1 MLSNARAPHL
11 AGAALLA
18 VVAAILLSLGGLA
31 LWADSRKDADGYL
44 STDAHRFAAGSRAL
58 TTGDLDLDGLGTL
71 VDSGA
76 GGDNVRFQVTSGH
89 HKPVFV
95 GVARTRDASAY
106 LRRVAHTTV
115 TDVSTSPFRAQYEAH
130 RGTARPGAPARQRFW
145 AASAQ
150 GTGRQTVA
158 WDAADGSWSVVV
170 MNADGSR
177 GVAVDVSAGA
187 KAPFLDEIGWGA
199 LGAGLLVLGASA
211 ALVARGVRRSRPRVG
226 APLASPAG

>member
-11 AGAALLA
+11 AGGALLA
-18 VVAAILLSLGGLA
+18 LAAAILLSLGGLA

-44 STDAHRFAAGSRAL
+44 STDAHRFTAGSRAL
-58 TTGDLDLDGLGTL
+58 TTGDLDLDGVGTL
-71 VDSGA
+71 VDSGD
-76 GGDNVRFQVTSGH
+76 GDENVRFQVTSAH
-89 HKPVFV
+89 RKPVFV

-115 TDVSTSPFRAQYEAH
+115 TDVSTSPFRAHYEAH
-130 RGTARPGAPARQRFW
+130 PGTARPGTPARQRFW

-150 GTGRQTVA
+150 GTGSQTIA

-177 GVAVDVSAGA
+177 GVAADVSAGA

-199 LGAGLLVLGASA
+199 LGAGLLVLGASV

>member
-11 AGAALLA
+11 AGGALLA
-18 VVAAILLSLGGLA
+18 LAAAVLLSLGGLA

-44 STDAHRFAAGSRAL
+44 ATDAHRFAAGSRAL
-58 TTGDLDLDGLGTL
+58 TTGDLDLVGVGTL
-71 VDSGA
+71 VESGD
-76 GGDNVRFQVTSGH
+76 GDENVRFQVTSAH
-89 HKPVFV
+89 RKPVFV

-115 TDVSTSPFRAQYEAH
+115 TDVSTSPFRARYEAH
-130 RGTARPGAPARQRFW
+130 PGTGRPGAPGRQRFW

-150 GTGRQTVA
+150 GTGRQTVT

-177 GVAVDVSAGA
+177 GVAADVSAGA

-199 LGAGLLVLGASA
+199 FGAGLLLLGAAA
-211 ALVARGVRRSRPRVG
+211 ALIASGARRPRPRVG
-226 APLASPAG
+226 SPLPSSA

>member
-1 MLSNARAPHL
+1 MLPNARTPHL
-11 AGAALLA
+11 AGGALLA
-18 VVAAILLSLGGLA
+18 LAAAVLLSLGGLA

-44 STDAHRFAAGSRAL
+44 STDAQRFAAGSRAL

-76 GGDNVRFQVTSGH
+76 GDDNVRFQVTSARR
-89 HKPVFV
+89 KPVFV
-95 GVARTRDASAY
+95 GVARTSDASAY

-115 TDVSTSPFRAQYEAH
+115 TDVSTSPFRARYEPHPGAE
-130 RGTARPGAPARQRFW
+130 RPGPPARQRFW

-150 GTGRQTVA
+150 GTGRQSVA
-158 WDAADGSWSVVV
+158 WDAFHGSWSVVV

-177 GVAVDVSAGA
+177 GVAADVSAGA

-199 LGAGLLVLGASA
+199 LGSGLLVLGAAA
-211 ALVARGVRRSRPRVG
+211 ALVVHGARRSRARIG
-226 APLASPAG
+226 SPLPSST

>member
-1 MLSNARAPHL
+1 MLPNARAPHL

-18 VVAAILLSLGGLA
+18 LAAAILLALGGLA

-58 TTGDLDLDGLGTL
+58 TTGDLDLDGVGTVL
-71 VDSGA
+71 DSGS
-76 GGDNVRFQVTSGH
+76 GDDNVRFQVTSARR
-89 HKPVFV
+89 KPVFV

-106 LRRVAHTTV
+106 LHRVAHTTV

-130 RGTARPGAPARQRFW
+130 PGAGRPGAPGGQRFW

-150 GTGRQTVA
+150 GTGRQTVT

-177 GVAVDVSAGA
+177 GVAADVSAGA

-199 LGAGLLVLGASA
+199 LGAGLLVLGGSA
-211 ALVARGVRRSRPRVG
+211 ALVARGTRRPRARVG
-226 APLASPAG
+226 SPAPSTA